1 MISVYGLQRKYLG
14 SSCSFGEAKRIQKA
28 SLPDDLAP
36 FYYGIGFGGQ
46 PLFDA
51 DMPDDLMARYG
62 IE

>member
-1 MISVYGLQRKYLG
+1 MFSVYGLQGARLG
-14 SSCSFGEAKRIQKA
+14 SAQSFGEARRMQEA

-36 FYYGIGFGGQ
+36 FYYGIGFNGQ

>member
-1 MISVYGLQRKYLG
+1 MISVYGLQREYLG
-14 SSCSFGEAKRIQKA
+14 SSFSFGEAKRMQAA

-36 FYYGIGFGGQ
+36 FYYGIGFDGQ